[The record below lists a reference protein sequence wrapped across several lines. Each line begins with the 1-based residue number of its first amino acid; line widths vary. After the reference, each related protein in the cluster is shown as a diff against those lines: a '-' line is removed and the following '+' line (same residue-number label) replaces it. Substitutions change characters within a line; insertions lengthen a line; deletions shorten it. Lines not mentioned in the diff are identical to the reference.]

1 MKSNNEEPKK
11 FSNEIKKHFLEIVS
25 TYNKY
30 QEQMDRKSDITK
42 IAETLGG
49 ITEAA
54 CELAVNEGDDWF
66 DKHTVKR
73 NMSEL
78 TKLGQ
83 QFDKVAVESK
93 SLDQRLAG
101 LYEDMGHILSRY
113 YKIGEIS
120 ESEMKTRLGMNEDKD
135 QAQQTSSKFEDL
147 LGALNS
153 VITNTYINDK
163 EISTLSKIRDVIFK
177 MSHSSAKRI
186 TNKSVVNEG
195 ISFTKQQLDTLR
207 EKYSTIQKI
216 NPSNPAY
223 KKLTTFLDTLPKHAL
238 QQLIDAKIPFLAGLA
253 RNRVKKAKD
262 ESITE
267 AKKVPTKQEIIDYLV
282 KHGNNP
288 NNAKK
293 IVDKQYAHVISAW
306 KDSSLRHMADVV
318 STLGLDEQFE
328 SLMVNSINEGG
339 MSDIDV
345 IRQESKTLAI
355 FIKDVLKSYPKLK
368 KDKGTIEWL
377 TDLYN
382 NPMSEATHGYEQS
395 DHVTKHNDEYK
406 LAQQLVKKSGKNEM
420 KFYDE
425 LEAIHEKLGHPK
437 YMKWLSAALRGYN
450 VDMYRDSKIKNQSE
464 AEEALFILSK

>member
-1 MKSNNEEPKK
+1 MKSTNEEPKK

-54 CELAVNEGDDWF
+54 CELAINEGDDWF

-78 TKLGQ
+78 TKLGK
-83 QFDKVAVESK
+83 QFDKVAMESK

-120 ESEMKTRLGMNEDKD
+120 ESEMKTRLGIK
-135 QAQQTSSKFEDL
+135 
-147 LGALNS
+147 
-153 VITNTYINDK
+153 
-163 EISTLSKIRDVIFK
+163 
-177 MSHSSAKRI
+177 
-186 TNKSVVNEG
+186 
-195 ISFTKQQLDTLR
+195 
-207 EKYSTIQKI
+207 
-216 NPSNPAY
+216 
-223 KKLTTFLDTLPKHAL
+223 
-238 QQLIDAKIPFLAGLA
+238 
-253 RNRVKKAKD
+253 

-293 IVDKQYAHVISAW
+293 IVDKQYDHVISAW
-306 KDSSLRHMADVV
+306 KGSSLRHMADVV

-328 SLMVNSINEGG
+328 SL
-339 MSDIDV
+339 IDEV
-345 IRQESKTLAI
+345 
-355 FIKDVLKSYPKLK
+355 D
-368 KDKGTIEWL
+368 
-377 TDLYN
+377 
-382 NPMSEATHGYEQS
+382 HGYEQS
-395 DHVTKHNDEYK
+395 AHVSKHNDEYK
-406 LAQQLVKKSGKNEM
+406 LAQQLVKKAGKNEM

-425 LEAIHEKLGHPK
+425 LESIHEKLGHPK

-464 AEEALFILSK
+464 AEEALFLLSK